1 MDRRLMNISILGLG
15 FMFVFTSFL
24 TVSNI
29 EKTVLK
35 SIEKEDPSFTGDGYT
50 SLCII
55 YGVFALCNWLAPTI
69 IGMIGSRKSIYLGS
83 ICYVAFLTPF
93 LWPSNILL
101 YTMSVLLG
109 FGASIIWTGQ
119 GTYLT
124 MNSDLSTIS
133 RNSGIFWAMSKIS
146 ICIGNVFV
154 ILVLRDKT
162 ELNESTRMLVF
173 TVLAVVCGF
182 GTLILMIL
190 RPSVDA
196 EDKENE
202 VNFQKPNSMIPKKEL
217 KDSMRLLMTKDMLLL
232 STLFLFTGLHVSF
245 YSGVYSSCIA
255 FTKSMSTNTNQLL
268 GYTGILVGVGEVTGG
283 LLCSILGKKSPRS
296 DSKFSG
302 LSRSTVIIISFLIN
316 IVAYGL
322 IFVNLPNDSP
332 FGDSYTKSFIKPN
345 QYLAVFCGF
354 LLGLGDSGFTTQIY
368 NIIGVKYSDNSSS
381 ATSLFMFMQAMS
393 AAISFF
399 YSNQFGIYAQLII
412 LIIVMT
418 IGTLSFLVVDK
429 FISI

>member
-1 MDRRLMNISILGLG
+1 MNISILGLG

-55 YGVFALCNWLAPTI
+55 YGVFAICNWLAPTI

-83 ICYVAFLTPF
+83 ICYVAFLMPF

-182 GTLILMIL
+182 GTLILMVL

-196 EDKENE
+196 EGIENE
-202 VNFQKPNSMIPKKEL
+202 VNFRKPNSMIPKKEL

-255 FTKSMSTNTNQLL
+255 FTKSMSTNTKQLL

-283 LLCSILGKKSPRS
+283 LLCSILGKKSSRS

-332 FGDSYTKSFIKPN
+332 FGDSYSKSFIKPN

-368 NIIGVKYSDNSSS
+368 NIIGVKYSDNSAS

-399 YSNQFGIYAQLII
+399 YSNQFGIYVQLII
-412 LIIVMT
+412 LSIVMT

-429 FISI
+429 FI

>member
-1 MDRRLMNISILGLG
+1 MNISILGLG

-55 YGVFALCNWLAPTI
+55 YGVFAICNWLAPTI

-83 ICYVAFLTPF
+83 ICYVAFLMPF

-182 GTLILMIL
+182 GTLILMVL

-196 EDKENE
+196 EGIENE
-202 VNFQKPNSMIPKKEL
+202 VNFRKPNSMIPKKEL

-255 FTKSMSTNTNQLL
+255 FTKSMSTNTKQLL

-283 LLCSILGKKSPRS
+283 LLCSILGKKSSRS

-332 FGDSYTKSFIKPN
+332 FGDSYSKSFIKPKYAI
-345 QYLAVFCGF
+345 YLFFLIHHLKVFGK
-354 LLGLGDSGFTTQIY
+354 LL
-368 NIIGVKYSDNSSS
+368 
-381 ATSLFMFMQAMS
+381 
-393 AAISFF
+393 
-399 YSNQFGIYAQLII
+399 
-412 LIIVMT
+412 
-418 IGTLSFLVVDK
+418 
-429 FISI
+429 

>member
-55 YGVFALCNWLAPTI
+55 YGVFALCSWLAPAI
-69 IGMIGSRKSIYLGS
+69 IGMIGSRKAIYLGS
-83 ICYVAFLTPF
+83 ISYVTFLLPF
-93 LWPSNILL
+93 FWPSNILL
-101 YTMSVLLG
+101 YTMSVFLG

-119 GTYLT
+119 ATYLT
-124 MNSDLSTIS
+124 LNSDDKTIS

-162 ELNESTRMLVF
+162 ELNESVRMLVF
-173 TVLAVVCGF
+173 TVLVVVCGF
-182 GTLILMIL
+182 GTLILMVL
-190 RPSVDA
+190 RPSFDA
-196 EDKENE
+196 KGKENE
-202 VNFQKPNSMIPKKEL
+202 VYLRKSNSIIPKQKL

-232 STLFLFTGLHVSF
+232 STLFLYTGLHVSL

-255 FTKSMSTNTNQLL
+255 FTKSMSTNSKQLL
-268 GYTGILVGVGEVTGG
+268 GYTGIFVGVGEVAGG
-283 LLCSILGKKSPRS
+283 LLCSVLGKKSARS
-296 DSKFSG
+296 DLKFSG
-302 LSRSTVIIISFLIN
+302 LSRSTVIIISFFIN
-316 IVAYGL
+316 IAAYGL
-322 IFVNLPNDSP
+322 IFINLPNDSP

-368 NIIGVKYSDNSSS
+368 NIIGVKYSDDS
-381 ATSLFMFMQAMS
+381 ASAMSLFMFMQAMS

-399 YSNQFGIYAQLII
+399 YSNQFGLYVQLII
-412 LIIVMT
+412 LAIVMT

-429 FISI
+429 FIFI

>member
-1 MDRRLMNISILGLG
+1 MAIQLGYILGTNGLG
-15 FMFVFTSFL
+15 LNYHKKFKLTLDRLHSESFFTLYSSLKQRFYNGQKADEYKHIRFRIY
-24 TVSNI
+24 VCVYI
-29 EKTVLK
+29 FFDRKQYRDFKKTVLK

-83 ICYVAFLTPF
+83 ICYVAFLMPF

-101 YTMSVLLG
+101 YTMSALLG

-154 ILVLRDKT
+154 ILVLCDKT

-182 GTLILMIL
+182 GTLILMTL
-190 RPSVDA
+190 RPSVDV

-232 STLFLFTGLHVSF
+232 STLFLFTG
-245 YSGVYSSCIA
+245 
-255 FTKSMSTNTNQLL
+255 
-268 GYTGILVGVGEVTGG
+268 
-283 LLCSILGKKSPRS
+283 R
-296 DSKFSG
+296 
-302 LSRSTVIIISFLIN
+302 
-316 IVAYGL
+316 
-322 IFVNLPNDSP
+322 
-332 FGDSYTKSFIKPN
+332 
-345 QYLAVFCGF
+345 
-354 LLGLGDSGFTTQIY
+354 
-368 NIIGVKYSDNSSS
+368 
-381 ATSLFMFMQAMS
+381 
-393 AAISFF
+393 
-399 YSNQFGIYAQLII
+399 
-412 LIIVMT
+412 
-418 IGTLSFLVVDK
+418 
-429 FISI
+429 

>member
-1 MDRRLMNISILGLG
+1 MDKRLMNISILGLG

-35 SIEKEDPSFTGDGYT
+35 SIEKDDPSFTGDGYT

-55 YGVFALCNWLAPTI
+55 YGVFALCNWLAPAI
-69 IGMIGSRKSIYLGS
+69 IGAIGSRKSIWLGS
-83 ICYVAFLTPF
+83 TCYVLFLTPF

-101 YTMSVLLG
+101 YTTSVLLG

-124 MNSDLSTIS
+124 MNSDSSTIS

-146 ICIGNVFV
+146 ICIGNVFM

-162 ELNESTRMLVF
+162 ELNESTRKLVF
-173 TVLAVVCGF
+173 TVLTVVCGF
-182 GTLILMIL
+182 GTIILMVL

-196 EDKENE
+196 DGKENE
-202 VNFQKPNSMIPKKEL
+202 ANLQKAISVIPKQEL
-217 KDSMRLLMTKDMLLL
+217 RDSMRLLMTKDMLLL

-255 FTKSMSTNTNQLL
+255 FTKSLGTNTKQLL
-268 GYTGILVGVGEVTGG
+268 GYTGILIGVGEVTGG
-283 LLCSILGKKSPRS
+283 LLCSVLGKNSERS
-296 DSKFSG
+296 NSKFSG
-302 LSRSTVIIISFLIN
+302 LSRSTVIIISFFIN

-322 IFVNLPNDSP
+322 IFINLPNDSP
-332 FGDSYTKSFIKPN
+332 FGDTYTKSIIKPN
-345 QYLAVFCGF
+345 SHMAVFCGF

-368 NIIGVKYSDNSSS
+368 NIIGVKYSNNSAS
-381 ATSLFMFMQAMS
+381 ATSLFMFMQATS
-393 AAISFF
+393 AALSFF
-399 YSNQFGIYAQLII
+399 YSNQFGIYIQITI
-412 LIIVMT
+412 LAIVMT
-418 IGTLSFLVVDK
+418 IGTLSFLIVDK
-429 FISI
+429 CITV

>member
-1 MDRRLMNISILGLG
+1 MNISILGLG
-15 FMFVFTSFL
+15 FMFVFTSFF

-35 SIEKEDPSFTGDGYT
+35 SIEKDDPSFTGDGYT

-55 YGVFALCNWLAPTI
+55 YGVFALCNWLAPAI
-69 IGMIGSRKSIYLGS
+69 IGAIGSRKSIYLGS
-83 ICYVAFLTPF
+83 TCYVLFLTPF
-93 LWPSNILL
+93 LWPSNFLL
-101 YTMSVLLG
+101 YTTSVLLG

-124 MNSDLSTIS
+124 MNSDSSTIS

-146 ICIGNVFV
+146 ICIGNVFM
-154 ILVLRDKT
+154 ILMLRDKAG
-162 ELNESTRMLVF
+162 LNESTRKLVF

-182 GTLILMIL
+182 GTLILMVL

-196 EDKENE
+196 DGKENE
-202 VNFQKPNSMIPKKEL
+202 VNLQKPISVIPKQML
-217 KDSMRLLMTKDMLLL
+217 GDSMRLLMTKDMLLL
-232 STLFLFTGLHVSF
+232 STLFMFIGLHVSF

-255 FTKSMSTNTNQLL
+255 FTKSLGTNTNQLL

-283 LLCSILGKKSPRS
+283 LLCSVLGKRS
-296 DSKFSG
+296 ERSNSKRIG
-302 LSRSTVIIISFLIN
+302 LSRSTVIIISFFIN

-332 FGDSYTKSFIKPN
+332 FGDTYSKSIIKPN
-345 QYLAVFCGF
+345 QHMAVFCGF

-368 NIIGVKYSDNSSS
+368 NIIGVKYSNNSASV
-381 ATSLFMFMQAMS
+381 TSLFMFMQASS

-399 YSNQFGIYAQLII
+399 YSNQFGIYIQLII
-412 LIIVMT
+412 LAIVMT
-418 IGTLSFLVVDK
+418 IGTLSFLKVDK
-429 FISI
+429 CITV